1 MVAPAS
7 LLEPVTRPSAELPEE
22 EYPYSDGK
30 ILMETDPHARSIV
43 AMRDQLDTHFE
54 ARADAYVAGSM
65 AVYYRQGD
73 PKAVM
78 VPDVFVV
85 LGVQK
90 KERRSYLIWEEGGVA
105 PAFVVEVASES
116 TSRRDATSKRTTYEQ
131 MGVSEYW
138 RFDPLGVLIREG
150 LQGWR
155 LAGGRYERARAGRAD
170 GWHRS
175 EALGLQLRAEG
186 RLLRFCDPQTGR
198 ALVTH
203 SESQRASR
211 ALERERTQ
219 AVRERDAVTRELD
232 GTKRERDAVT
242 RELDE
247 TKRESDAANRRVREL
262 EARLR
267 LSDKW
272 G

>member
-1 MVAPAS
+1 MAAPAS
-7 LLEPVTRPSAELPEE
+7 LVEPATRPSAELPEQK
-22 EYPYSDGK
+22 YPYSDGK

-73 PKAVM
+73 PKAV
-78 VPDVFVV
+78 VAPDVFVV
-85 LGVQK
+85 LGAEK
-90 KERRSYLIWEEGGVA
+90 KERRSYLIWEEGGVV
-105 PAFVVEVASES
+105 PAFAVEVASDS
-116 TSRRDATSKRTTYEQ
+116 TDRRDATSKRATYEQ

-155 LAGGRYERARAGRAD
+155 LEGGRYERVRAERAD
-170 GWHRS
+170 GWHWS
-175 EALGLQLRAEG
+175 EALGLELRAEG
-186 RLLRFCDPQTGR
+186 RLLRFWDPQTGR

-211 ALERERTQ
+211 ALERERAR
-219 AVRERDAVTRELD
+219 AVRELDATTRKLDATTQELD
-232 GTKRERDAVT
+232 ATKRERDAAIQ
-242 RELDE
+242 RI
-247 TKRESDAANRRVREL
+247 REL

-267 LSDKW
+267 LSDKS